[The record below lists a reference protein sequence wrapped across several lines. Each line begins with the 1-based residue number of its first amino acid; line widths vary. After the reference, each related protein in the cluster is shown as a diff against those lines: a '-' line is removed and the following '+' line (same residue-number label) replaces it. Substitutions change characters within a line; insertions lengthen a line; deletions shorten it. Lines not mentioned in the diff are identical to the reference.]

1 MNRKQFYLQPE
12 CLVVEV
18 VSEGILCNS
27 ITGEHAG
34 YLPDEDTESYF

>member
-1 MNRKQFYLQPE
+1 MNQKQLYLQPE
-12 CLVVEV
+12 CHIVEAV
-18 VSEGILCNS
+18 PEGILCNS